1 MVDTA
6 AVGADDATANPAG
19 AWWSGIDASWPAV
32 TARVLAAG
40 VDGGV
45 LVQAVG
51 AHGFDPRVVREAA
64 AAAGDAFVAV
74 AAAGGGGE
82 GGGGEP
88 EGPVPAGVAGLRL
101 FSVPQ
106 PEQSWLDGPRGLGLV
121 ADCAAAGITPSVCC
135 LPGELAALGRLADA
149 FADTEI
155 ALDHVGFVDVIA
167 DSDAVAAM
175 AAHDNIVVKLSS
187 VAFDRASG
195 PPSAVVDALLALF
208 GSQRIAWGSDHPQVR
223 DRSYGRLAGQARQ
236 ATAHL
241 RSADADAI
249 LGANTARLWF

>member
-6 AVGADDATANPAG
+6 EVVADDATANPAG

-82 GGGGEP
+82 P

-106 PEQSWLDGPRGLGLV
+106 PEQSWLDDERGLGLV

-135 LPGELAALGRLADA
+135 LPGELEALGRLADA

-167 DSDAVAAM
+167 DSDAVAAL

-195 PPSAVVDALLALF
+195 PPSAVVDELVSAF
-208 GSQRIAWGSDHPQVR
+208 GSQRIAWGSDHPQVS